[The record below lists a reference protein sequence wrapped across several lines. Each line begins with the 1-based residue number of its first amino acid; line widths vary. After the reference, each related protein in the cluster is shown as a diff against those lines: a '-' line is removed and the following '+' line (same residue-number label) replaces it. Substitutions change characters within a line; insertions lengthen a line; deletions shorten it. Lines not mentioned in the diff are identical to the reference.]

1 MKKLETEKK
10 KRLLISLIVIFGTII
25 VIAVSVILI
34 KLIVN
39 NMSARDSK
47 QLQESYAENL
57 HQESYAPGLPKGTGE
72 GGSASLPG
80 EESGSSDPGSE
91 KPVKNEVKFDEL
103 IERNSDAYSWIYI
116 PNTNISLP
124 VMQSAEDDNFYLEHD
139 IDKNYKFAGCI
150 YSQSKNKK
158 DYSDR
163 VTVLYGHNMADGSM
177 FANLHY
183 YMDEEFFDTHRYIYI
198 YTPDRRLTY
207 EVVSAYEYDN
217 RHILNSFDFTD
228 DAVFS
233 DWLEEA
239 KNPHSVYSKVRDD
252 VKLDLKSK
260 MLVLS
265 TCMPSGD
272 NRFIVQGVLIKDE
285 KTE

>member
-183 YMDEEFFDTHRYIYI
+183 YMDDEFFDTHRYIYI

-207 EVVSAYEYDN
+207 EVVSAYE
-217 RHILNSFDFTD
+217 
-228 DAVFS
+228 
-233 DWLEEA
+233 
-239 KNPHSVYSKVRDD
+239 
-252 VKLDLKSK
+252 
-260 MLVLS
+260 
-265 TCMPSGD
+265 
-272 NRFIVQGVLIKDE
+272 
-285 KTE
+285 

>member
-103 IERNSDAYSWIYI
+103 IE
-116 PNTNISLP
+116 L
-124 VMQSAEDDNFYLEHD
+124 
-139 IDKNYKFAGCI
+139 AGCI

-183 YMDEEFFDTHRYIYI
+183 YMDDEFFDTHRYIYI